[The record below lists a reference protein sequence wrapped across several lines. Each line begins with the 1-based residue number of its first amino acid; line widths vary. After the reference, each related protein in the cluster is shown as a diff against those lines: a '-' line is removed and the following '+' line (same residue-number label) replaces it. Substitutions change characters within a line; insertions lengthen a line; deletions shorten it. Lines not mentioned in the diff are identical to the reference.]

1 MIPLKNNPMLLRR
14 FALPSAVAV
23 AMMFLMNPPAQAHH
37 AFAAEFDANKPVRV
51 EGTIVRVEWTNP
63 HSWFYV
69 DAVGADGNVQHWA
82 FEGGGPYALIRR
94 GFTKDYLKPGTK
106 IVVEGF
112 LAKGV
117 PYRAN
122 ARSIKYP
129 NGQTLFVG
137 SSGTG
142 APKDGKDPSEQ

>member
-1 MIPLKNNPMLLRR
+1 MMQVLISLSTITGHVLLTS
-14 FALPSAVAV
+14 L
-23 AMMFLMNPPAQAHH
+23 PAQAHH
-37 AFAAEFDANKPVRV
+37 AFAAEFDATKPIKVD
-51 EGTIVRVEWTNP
+51 GTITRVMWTNP

-69 DAVGADGNVQHWA
+69 DVNGSDGQVQHWM
-82 FEGGGPYALIRR
+82 FEGGGPLALIRR

-122 ARSIKYP
+122 ARSLTYP
-129 NGQTLFVG
+129 DGRVLFVG

-142 APKDGKDPSEQ
+142 APSDGKDPEEK

>member
-1 MIPLKNNPMLLRR
+1 MQMKHVLFSIALMAGAMLLTI
-14 FALPSAVAV
+14 
-23 AMMFLMNPPAQAHH
+23 MQAQAHH
-37 AFAAEFDANKPVRV
+37 AFAAEFDATKPIRV
-51 EGTIVRVEWTNP
+51 EGTIAKVSWTNP

-69 DAVGADGNVQHWA
+69 DVIGPDGQVQHWM
-82 FEGGGPYALIRR
+82 FEGGGPLALIRR

-106 IVVEGF
+106 IVAEGF

-122 ARSIKYP
+122 ARSLTYP
-129 NGQTLFVG
+129 DGRVLFVG

-142 APKDGKDPSEQ
+142 APIDGKDPGEK

>member
-1 MIPLKNNPMLLRR
+1 MRIKQVLLV
-14 FALPSAVAV
+14 FAAMTGVALLTSV
-23 AMMFLMNPPAQAHH
+23 PAQAHH
-37 AFAAEFDANKPVRV
+37 AFAAEFDATKPIRV
-51 EGTIVRVEWTNP
+51 EGTITKVMWTNP

-69 DAVGADGNVQHWA
+69 DVTGSDGQVQHWM
-82 FEGGGPYALIRR
+82 FEGGGPLALIRR

-106 IVVEGF
+106 IVAEGF

-122 ARSIKYP
+122 ARSLTYP
-129 NGQTLFVG
+129 DGRVLFVG

-142 APKDGKDPSEQ
+142 APVDGKDPDEK

>member
-1 MIPLKNNPMLLRR
+1 MRIKTI
-14 FALPSAVAV
+14 LPAFLTFAVAGLLTGV
-23 AMMFLMNPPAQAHH
+23 PADAHH
-37 AFAAEFDANKPVRV
+37 AFAAEFDATKPIRV
-51 EGTIVRVEWTNP
+51 EGKITKVMWTNP

-69 DAVGADGNVQHWA
+69 DVSGADGEVQHWM
-82 FEGGGPYALIRR
+82 FEGGGPLALIRR

-106 IVVEGF
+106 IIVEGF

-122 ARSIKYP
+122 ARSLTYQD
-129 NGQTLFVG
+129 GRVMFVG

-142 APKDGKDPSEQ
+142 APLDGKDPDEK

>member
-1 MIPLKNNPMLLRR
+1 MRMKPLLRSL
-14 FALPSAVAV
+14 FTLGSMALMAS
-23 AMMFLMNPPAQAHH
+23 LPAQAHH
-37 AFAAEFDANKPVRV
+37 AFAAEFDATKPIRV
-51 EGTIVRVEWTNP
+51 EGTITKVMWTNP

-69 DAVGADGNVQHWA
+69 DVIGQDGQVQHWM
-82 FEGGGPYALIRR
+82 FEGGGPLALIRR
-94 GFTKDYLKPGTK
+94 GFTKDYLKSGTK

-122 ARSIKYP
+122 ARSLTYP
-129 NGQTLFVG
+129 DGRVLFVG

-142 APKDGKDPSEQ
+142 APADGKDPEAK

>member
-1 MIPLKNNPMLLRR
+1 VQSNRIALDVVLALALVLLTSGR
-14 FALPSAVAV
+14 AH
-23 AMMFLMNPPAQAHH
+23 AHH
-37 AFAAEFDANKPVRV
+37 AFTAEFDATKPVKV

-63 HSWFYV
+63 HTWFHV
-69 DAVGADGNVQHWA
+69 DTAGPDGKVQHWM

-94 GFTKDYLKPGTK
+94 GFTKDYLRPGTK
-106 IVVEGF
+106 VVVEGF
-112 LAKGV
+112 LSKGV
-117 PYRAN
+117 PFRAN

-142 APKDGKDPSEQ
+142 APADGKDPSQK

>member
-1 MIPLKNNPMLLRR
+1 MRIKR
-14 FALPSAVAV
+14 FLIGFLTIAGAVLTV
-23 AMMFLMNPPAQAHH
+23 NRPAQAHH
-37 AFAAEFDANKPVRV
+37 AFAAEFDATKPIRV
-51 EGTIVRVEWTNP
+51 EGTIAKVMWTNP

-69 DAVGADGNVQHWA
+69 DVTGAEGQVEHWM
-82 FEGGGPYALIRR
+82 FEGGGPLALIRR

-122 ARSIKYP
+122 ARSLTYP
-129 NGQTLFVG
+129 DGRVLFVG

-142 APKDGKDPSEQ
+142 APSDGKDPSEK